1 MSEARGGIGP
11 APEHAALPPRWV
23 HYLAVATAVLTF
35 VLICAGGLV
44 KSLKAGLSVPDWPL
58 SYGQPQQ
65 GIVLGLFGGT
75 LLLGLAW
82 VVLRKKALAIGAVL
96 CGTGLA
102 STYYFFGPMPGWI
115 HVPNVSA
122 EHGHRLLAGTVGFM
136 TAVLA
141 GALWV
146 TDRRAW
152 VRRLGVVALIAVVVQ
167 AVLGG
172 VTVHLQLPPLV
183 SASHGSLAQA
193 FFAMLV
199 TLAVA
204 TAPGWFEERP
214 LIPQTDRKP
223 LQRLTRMMVG
233 AFYLQVILGAAVRH
247 AEYYPDYTDLSAKF
261 MWHLGAHLVGL
272 LWVAHTFGAVLVRVI
287 RRHGEEP
294 ALMRPV
300 SLLTMLLGAQIL
312 LGIGALF
319 IRLTET
325 EYDPSA
331 LKLLVRTA
339 HVAGG
344 ALSLVTAVWIM
355 LVAHRR
361 LAPAVAQGEGS
372 GKDAKTQL
380 AQTGTAT

>member
-1 MSEARGGIGP
+1 MSEARGGAGP
-11 APEHAALPPRWV
+11 APEREVMPPRWV
-23 HYLAVATAVLTF
+23 HYLAVVTASLTF

-65 GIVLGLFGGT
+65 GIVLSLFGGT
-75 LLLGLAW
+75 IFLALAW
-82 VVLRKKALAIGAVL
+82 VIFRKKALAVCAIL
-96 CGTGLA
+96 CGAGLA

-115 HVPNVSA
+115 RVPNVSA
-122 EHGHRLLAGTVGFM
+122 EHGHRLLAGTVGFL
-136 TAVLA
+136 TAILA
-141 GALWV
+141 GALWA
-146 TDRRAW
+146 TDRRRW
-152 VRRLGVVALIAVVVQ
+152 VRRLSLASLVAVAVQ

-172 VTVHLQLPPLV
+172 ITVHYLLPPLV

-204 TAPGWFEERP
+204 TAPGWFEDRP
-214 LIPQTDRKP
+214 PIPQTDRKP
-223 LQRLTRMMVG
+223 LQRLSIMMV
-233 AFYLQVILGAAVRH
+233 AALYLQVMLGSAVRH
-247 AEYYPDYTDLSAKF
+247 TEYYPEYSNSSATF
-261 MWHLGAHLVGL
+261 AWHLGAHLAGL
-272 LWVAHTFGAVLVRVI
+272 LWVGHTFGAVLVRVI
-287 RRHGEEP
+287 RRHGEETS
-294 ALMRPV
+294 LMRPA
-300 SLLTMLLGAQIL
+300 SLLTMLFGAQIL

-361 LAPAVAQGEGS
+361 LAPAVPQGESS
-372 GKDAKTQL
+372 GKDAKSQL